1 MDRRRFIL
9 GAGAAVAAAAG
20 AGAYARWIEPHWLQ
34 VVRRTLPVAGLP
46 AGLRGARLVLV
57 SDLHVGPW
65 VSSKYLAACLRRA
78 ADLAPDILA
87 IAGDLITY
95 RGPGEV
101 AELRRVLAHL
111 PAGRLATVATLG
123 NHDYGFGWAM
133 PAVADEVARALAEA
147 GVAVLRNEVRRI
159 EGLSIVGLD
168 DLWAGRFDPGRV
180 LGQVAGGPAVVLCH
194 NPDAA
199 DRPGW
204 GGYRGWVL
212 AGHTHGGQCRL
223 PLLGPPILPVRN
235 KRYAAGEVDLGDGRR
250 LYVNRGLGHLLPVRF
265 LVRPEVTVFT
275 LTAGDEGA

>member
-34 VVRRTLPVAGLP
+34 VVRRTLPIAGLP
-46 AGLRGARLVLV
+46 AGLCGARLVLV
-57 SDLHVGPW
+57 SDLHVGPR

-95 RGPGEV
+95 RGPDEV
-101 AELRRVLAHL
+101 AELRCVLGHL
-111 PAGRLATVATLG
+111 PAGRLATVAILG

-133 PAVADEVARALAEA
+133 PKVADEVARALAEA
-147 GVAVLRNEVRRI
+147 GVAVLRNEVRRV

-180 LGQVAGGPAVVLCH
+180 LAEAADGPAVVLCH

-204 GGYRGWVL
+204 GGYQGWIL

-223 PLLGPPILPVRN
+223 PFLGPPILPVRN

-265 LVRPEVTVFT
+265 LVRPEVTVFM
-275 LTAGDEGA
+275 LTARDEGT